1 MRADLFLCLTGQAKS
16 RTQAQE
22 MIKLGTVF
30 CGEAAVTKP
39 SWPVPEGETLTVT
52 GYEKK
57 YVSRAGLKLEAAL
70 DRFGINAEGRT
81 ALDIGASTGGFT
93 DCLLS
98 RGAARVYAVDVGHG
112 QLDGKL
118 ASDPR
123 VVSMEGVNARELSS
137 SIKIIAADIVTM
149 DVSFISQ
156 THIIPEIVP
165 FCSGNTVFVSLIKPQ
180 FESGKENVGRGGIVR
195 DPVAH
200 RNAVERVLECA
211 VREGFFP
218 MGAMK
223 SPIPGGD
230 GNTEFLAAFSFG
242 RQGTPDMDGIYRE
255 VGL

>member
-1 MRADLFLCLTGQAKS
+1 MRADLLLCGTGQAKS

-30 CGEAAVTKP
+30 CGGTAVTKP
-39 SWPVPEGETLTVT
+39 SWPVPEGGTLTVI

-70 DRFGINAEGRT
+70 ERFGISAEGKI

-112 QLDGKL
+112 QLDVKL

-123 VVSMEGVNARELSS
+123 VVSMEGVNARELSCS
-137 SIKIIAADIVTM
+137 MDIIAADIVTM

-156 THIIPEIVP
+156 THIISEIVP
-165 FCSGNTVFVSLIKPQ
+165 FCSEGTVFVSLIKPQ
-180 FESGKENVGRGGIVR
+180 FEAGKENVGRGGIVR
-195 DPVAH
+195 DPGAH
-200 RNAVERVLECA
+200 RTAVGRVLNCA
-211 VREGFFP
+211 VKEGFCP
-218 MGAMK
+218 IGAMR

-230 GNTEFLAAFSFG
+230 GNTEFLAAFAFG
-242 RQGTPDMDGIYRE
+242 RRWTPDMEGIYRE